1 MFKYFLAENNF
12 KIKIEKFV
20 RIDGLEIDDDDVF
33 IELLNNDEYLSLVAL
48 QEDEEFDGKLNF

>member
-1 MFKYFLAENNF
+1 MFKYFLGENNF

>member
-1 MFKYFLAENNF
+1 MFKYFLGEHNF

>member
-1 MFKYFLAENNF
+1 MFKYFLGENNF

-48 QEDEEFDGKLNF
+48 QEDQEFDGKLNF

>member
-1 MFKYFLAENNF
+1 MFKYFLGENNF

-48 QEDEEFDGKLNF
+48 QEDEEFDGKLHF